1 MSVGADF
8 IVEETMEPSFDIETV
23 RRGDEIVFVV
33 EGEIDIATAPLLEE
47 RLSSPDVASARTV
60 IVDLDRV
67 TFMDSTGLRVLVS
80 HALSETNGNRL
91 QLTRGSPQ
99 VQRLFAVSGML
110 DHLPFVAA
118 D

>member
-1 MSVGADF
+1 M
-8 IVEETMEPSFDIETV
+8 ETAFDIETV
-23 RRGDEIVFVV
+23 RRGEDIVLVI
-33 EGEIDIATAPLLEE
+33 EGEIDIATAPLLDD
-47 RLSSPDVASARTV
+47 RLSAPEVASARTV

-80 HALSETNGNRL
+80 HALAETNGMRL

-110 DHLPFVAA
+110 DHLPFVT

>member
-1 MSVGADF
+1 M
-8 IVEETMEPSFDIETV
+8 ETAFDIGTV
-23 RRGDEIVFVV
+23 RRGEEIVLVI
-33 EGEIDIATAPLLEE
+33 EGEIDIATAPLLDE
-47 RLSSPDVASARTV
+47 RLNDPDVASARTV

-80 HALSETNGNRL
+80 HALAETNGMRL

-110 DHLPFVAA
+110 DHLPFVT

>member
-1 MSVGADF
+1 M
-8 IVEETMEPSFDIETV
+8 ETAFDIGTV
-23 RRGDEIVFVV
+23 RRGEEIVLVI
-33 EGEIDIATAPLLEE
+33 EGEIDIATAPLLDQ
-47 RLSSPDVASARTV
+47 RLSDPDVASARTV

-80 HALSETNGNRL
+80 HALAETNGMRL

-110 DHLPFVAA
+110 DHLPFVT